1 MTKKQAEAEM
11 KYRLAVLLLNDLL
24 EKGKIINDEL
34 LMYKKKLIRKY
45 KPIIG
50 CLEVKIWKRKLLPF
64 HLQNNKKK

>member
-45 KPIIG
+45 KPIY
-50 CLEVKIWKRKLLPF
+50 
-64 HLQNNKKK
+64 LQMKNIVEMLFCKKNRFQIT

>member
-24 EKGKIINDEL
+24 KKGKITKDEL

-45 KPIIG
+45 KPLIG
-50 CLEVKIWKRKLLPF
+50 CLEVKI
-64 HLQNNKKK
+64 